1 MLLLNAQ
8 AGLFYDITPN
18 HQVRFTFART
28 NRFPTMF
35 QRYSTRMGRQIPNPY
50 LGPET
55 ANHFEL
61 GYRGMIAGRLN
72 LNAAGYYSQ
81 VMGKIV
87 TVQVPNPKSPYWTV
101 DFSRNLDM
109 TSLYGLEL
117 NGELNLNEYLSAGVN
132 FTLAAYTINHS
143 EEQVKSLPYYPATS
157 GNLYVDF
164 RPIPTVSLLPRL
176 EYLGERDIDAEGTR
190 SMDAYWLVHFKV
202 TADFTRHLSLS
213 AGVENL
219 FDTYYE
225 IRQHSPL
232 AGRTYNV
239 SCMVK
244 Y

>member
-1 MLLLNAQ
+1 
-8 AGLFYDITPN
+8 
-18 HQVRFTFART
+18 
-28 NRFPTMF
+28 MF
-35 QRYSTRMGRQIPNPY
+35 QRYSTRMGRQIPNPR

-61 GYRGMIAGRLN
+61 GYHGMILNRLN
-72 LNAAGYYSQ
+72 LNAAGYYSR
-81 VMGKIV
+81 VLGKIV
-87 TVQVPNPKSPYWTV
+87 TVQVPNPHSPYWTV

-117 NGELNLNEYLSAGVN
+117 NGELTLNEYLSAGAN

-143 EEQVKSLPYYPATS
+143 EEQVKSLPYYPAAS
-157 GNLYVDF
+157 GNGYVDI
-164 RPIPTVSLLPRL
+164 RPIKIISLLPRL
-176 EYLGERDIDAEGTR
+176 EYLGKRDIDAGGTQA
-190 SMDAYWLVHFKV
+190 MDAYWLVHFKV
-202 TADFTRHLSLS
+202 TADFTKHISVS

-225 IRQHSPL
+225 IRQNSPM

-239 SCMVK
+239 SCTIK